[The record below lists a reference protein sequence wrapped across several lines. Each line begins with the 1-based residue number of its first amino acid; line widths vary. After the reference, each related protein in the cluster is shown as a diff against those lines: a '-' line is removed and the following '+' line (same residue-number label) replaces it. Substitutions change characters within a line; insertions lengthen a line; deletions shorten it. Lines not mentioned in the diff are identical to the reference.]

1 MMHATKGGMERREKE
16 RRAFGGVQQF
26 PLLTVS
32 GRVMEDRRRQ
42 PDRRLSNIRVM
53 FLGVISGAMENG

>member
-1 MMHATKGGMERREKE
+1 MERREKE

-42 PDRRLSNIRVM
+42 PDRRLNNIRAM
-53 FLGVISGAMENG
+53 FLGVISGAAENG

>member
-1 MMHATKGGMERREKE
+1 MERREKE
-16 RRAFGGVQQF
+16 RRAFRGVQQF

-42 PDRRLSNIRVM
+42 PDRRLNNIRVM
-53 FLGVISGAMENG
+53 VLGVISGAAENS